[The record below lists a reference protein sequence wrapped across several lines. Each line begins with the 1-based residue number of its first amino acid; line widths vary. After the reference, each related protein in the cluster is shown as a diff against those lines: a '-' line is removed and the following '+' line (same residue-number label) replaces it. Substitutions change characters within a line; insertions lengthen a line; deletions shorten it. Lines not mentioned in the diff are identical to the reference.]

1 MQKIRTSFA
10 LLKRTLFLALL
21 EIRTSFFF
29 LLFSFCLIGSIVFS
43 LSFFQS
49 IFLCFLVIL
58 FWKVFLG
65 LSWFNFASLLLALFE
80 ANILILFAK
89 PLWVVGF
96 VLIFLCLFWKKLFS
110 SEAPPAGRGK
120 ARNQGSASRASR
132 FLFSSEARKQGSA
145 SGASRFLFSTRQGC
159 SLSKESYWRE
169 FLFYYLFLF
178 WIIISYG
185 FYFFL
190 NYPFLFGF
198 LFYALGFIIFSY
210 FYFLFTNVLS
220 PDFLLPFFVLALIN
234 LEFFLLLSYLS
245 LSTLILSILA
255 ILVFRLVVYY
265 YACFYEDKFFPTL
278 LL

>member
-1 MQKIRTSFA
+1 MQK
-10 LLKRTLFLALL
+10 LKDFFSSL
-21 EIRTSFFF
+21 ELNPLKFFFKKFWRVKMFFFF
-29 LLFSFCLIGSIVFS
+29 LLFSSCLIGSIVFS

-65 LSWFNFASLLLALFE
+65 LSWFNFVSLILAFFE

-89 PLWVVGF
+89 PLWVISF

-110 SEAPPAGRGK
+110 SPAQQQVVCGVNS
-120 ARNQGSASRASR
+120 ARNQG
-132 FLFSSEARKQGSA
+132 
-145 SGASRFLFSTRQGC
+145 
-159 SLSKESYWRE
+159 KESYWRE

-210 FYFLFTNVLS
+210 FYFLFTNVLY
-220 PDFLLPFFVLALIN
+220 PDFLLSFFVLALIN

-255 ILVFRLVVYY
+255 ILVFRLVIYY
-265 YACFYEDKFFPTL
+265 YACFYEDKNL
-278 LL
+278 SR

>member
-1 MQKIRTSFA
+1 MQKIKDFFSS
-10 LLKRTLFLALL
+10 LELKMF
-21 EIRTSFFF
+21 FFF

-65 LSWFNFASLLLALFE
+65 LSWFNFTSLLLAFFE

-89 PLWVVGF
+89 PLWVIGF
-96 VLIFLCLFWKKLFS
+96 ALIFLCLFWKKIFS
-110 SEAPPAGRGK
+110 SE
-120 ARNQGSASRASR
+120 
-132 FLFSSEARKQGSA
+132 FSP
-145 SGASRFLFSTRQGC
+145 
-159 SLSKESYWRE
+159 LSKESYWRE

-210 FYFLFTNVLS
+210 FYFLFTNVLY
-220 PDFLLPFFVLALIN
+220 PDFLLSFFVLALIN

-255 ILVFRLVVYY
+255 ILVFRLVIYY
-265 YACFYEDKFFPTL
+265 YACFYEGKSFPTL

>member
-1 MQKIRTSFA
+1 MQKLKDFFSSLELRTSFA
-10 LLKRTLFLALL
+10 SLKRTLFLALL
-21 EIRTSFFF
+21 KINPLKFFFKKFWWVKIFFFF

-65 LSWFNFASLLLALFE
+65 LSWFNFVSLLLAFFE

-89 PLWVVGF
+89 PLWVISF

-110 SEAPPAGRGK
+110 SVAPPAGRAG
-120 ARNQGSASRASR
+120 RNQG
-132 FLFSSEARKQGSA
+132 E
-145 SGASRFLFSTRQGC
+145 
-159 SLSKESYWRE
+159 ENYWRE

-190 NYPFLFGF
+190 NYPFLIGF
-198 LFYALGFIIFSY
+198 LFYTLGFIIFSY

-220 PDFLLPFFVLALIN
+220 PDFLLSFFVLALIN

-255 ILVFRLVVYY
+255 ILVFRLVIY
-265 YACFYEDKFFPTL
+265 FYENKFFPTL